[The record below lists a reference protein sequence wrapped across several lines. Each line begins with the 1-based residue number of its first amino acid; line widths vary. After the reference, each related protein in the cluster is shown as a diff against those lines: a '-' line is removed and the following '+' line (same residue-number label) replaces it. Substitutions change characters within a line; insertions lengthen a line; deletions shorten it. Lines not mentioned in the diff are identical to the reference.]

1 VRSLKILVN
10 DKVAPAG
17 ISILREAGTVDTYSD
32 IGRDELKNRIAC
44 YDALIVRGDTLVDE
58 EVIAAGVN
66 LKVIGRA
73 GLEVDQIDIPAATRH
88 GIMVL
93 NAPQGA
99 SASHIEYTMGML
111 LALSRQIPLAY
122 ASVREGVWERES
134 ILGTELREKTLGII
148 GFGRI
153 GAGLAE
159 RAGSFRMK
167 ILAHDPFISRE
178 RGREMGAELTELP
191 ILLAHSDYIT
201 LHIPLSEDSR
211 HLLNAEAFRL
221 MKDGVRII
229 NCARGGLIDEDAL
242 LSALQSGKVAGAALD
257 GFEDEPLPAGHP
269 FLRMRQ
275 VVCTPRLAA
284 RTEEAENEVAVVV
297 ARGVLAALRA
307 EPVSTSLNIPPVSR
321 SVMETIRPY
330 LILVEKMGV
339 LAVHLTGGGIKSVEV
354 SYNGEIS
361 AIDTKMLTLG
371 ALKGIL
377 NPILQE
383 DVNFVNAPE
392 VAKARGISVL
402 EFKSPDTENFV
413 DLITVK
419 IKTDDAVCEVA
430 GTLFGRSQGR
440 IVRINGC
447 RVDVEPKGWLLW
459 IPHENLPGMVGKV
472 GVALGKQG
480 ININGM
486 QLAETEDRSVSVMI
500 LSVDQDVEREVAH
513 TLTTL
518 GGIYGV
524 KKVVFD

>member
-1 VRSLKILVN
+1 MPSLQILVSE
-10 DKVAPAG
+10 KVAPAG
-17 ISILREAGTVDTYSD
+17 LALLREAGTVDTYSH
-32 IGRDELKNRIAC
+32 IGREELKNIIAG
-44 YDALIVRGDTLVDE
+44 YDALIVRGDTVVDE
-58 EVIAAGVN
+58 EVIAAGLN

-88 GIMVL
+88 GVMVL

-122 ASVREGVWERES
+122 ATVRAGRWERES
-134 ILGTELREKTLGII
+134 IAGTELREKTLGII

-159 RAGSFRMK
+159 RAQAFHMRL
-167 ILAHDPFISRE
+167 LAHDPFISKA
-178 RGREMGAELTELP
+178 RGRELGAELTDLP
-191 ILLAHSDYIT
+191 SLLAQSDYIT
-201 LHIPLSEDSR
+201 LHVPLSEDSR
-211 HLLNAEAFRL
+211 HLLDAQAFQL
-221 MKDGVRII
+221 MKPGVRIV
-229 NCARGGLIDEDAL
+229 NCARGGLVDEAAL
-242 LSALQSGKVAGAALD
+242 LAALQSGLVAGAALD
-257 GFEDEPLPAGHP
+257 CFEQEPLPPDHP
-269 FLRMRQ
+269 FLSLPQ

-307 EPVSTSLNIPPVSR
+307 EPVATSLNIPPVSR
-321 SVMETIRPY
+321 TVMETIRPY

-371 ALKGIL
+371 VLKGIL

-392 VAKARGISVL
+392 VAKARGISVV

-419 IKTDDAVCEVA
+419 IKTDDAICETA
-430 GTLFGRSQGR
+430 GTLFGRTQGR
-440 IVRINGC
+440 IVRINSC

-459 IPHENLPGMVGKV
+459 IPHENMPGMVGKV
-472 GVALGKQG
+472 GLALGEKG

-486 QLAETEDRSVSVMI
+486 QLATTADPNLSVMI
-500 LSVDQDVEREVAH
+500 LAVAQDVERDVAQI
-513 TLTTL
+513 LTDL
-518 GGIYGV
+518 AGVHSV

>member
-1 VRSLKILVN
+1 VRSLKILVSE
-10 DKVAPAG
+10 KVAPAG
-17 ISILREAGTVDTYSD
+17 LALLREAGTVDTYSHLE
-32 IGRDELKNRIAC
+32 RNELKSVIGA
-44 YDALIVRGDTLVDE
+44 YDALIVRGGTVVDE
-58 EVIAAGVN
+58 EVVAAGVN

-88 GIMVL
+88 GVMVL

-122 ASVREGVWERES
+122 AAVRAGRWERES
-134 ILGTELREKTLGII
+134 VTGTELREKTLGII

-159 RAGSFRMK
+159 RAQAFHMK
-167 ILAHDPFISRE
+167 IMAHDPFISKE
-178 RGREMGAELTELP
+178 RGREIGVELVSLP
-191 ILLAHSDYIT
+191 ALLAQADYIT

-211 HLLNAEAFRL
+211 HLLNDAAFRQ
-221 MKDGVRII
+221 MKQGVRVV
-229 NCARGGLIDEDAL
+229 NCARGALIDETAL
-242 LSALQSGKVAGAALD
+242 LAALRSGRVAGAALD
-257 GFEDEPLPAGHP
+257 GFEEEPLPLNHP
-269 FLRMRQ
+269 LLSLPQ
-275 VVCTPRLAA
+275 VICTPRLAA

-307 EPVSTSLNIPPVSR
+307 EPVATSLNIPPVSR

-339 LAVHLTGGGIKSVEV
+339 LAVHLIGGGIKRVEV

-361 AIDTKMLTLG
+361 AVDTKMLTL
-371 ALKGIL
+371 AVLKGIL

-392 VAKARGISVL
+392 VAKGRGINVV
-402 EFKSPDTENFV
+402 EFKSSDTENFV

-419 IKTDDAVCEVA
+419 IKTDDAVCEAA
-430 GTLFGRSQGR
+430 GTLFGRAQGR

-447 RVDVEPKGWLLW
+447 RVDVDPKGWLLW
-459 IPHENLPGMVGKV
+459 IPHENMPGMVGKV
-472 GVALGKQG
+472 GLALGEKG

-486 QLAETEDRSVSVMI
+486 QLAETADKSVSVMI
-500 LSVDQDVEREVAH
+500 LAVDQDVEREVAKA
-513 TLTTL
+513 LTAL
-518 GGIYGV
+518 GGVHGV
-524 KKVVFD
+524 KKVAFD